1 MPPAFIVRPFG
12 TKEGIDFDRVERE
25 LIDPV
30 LDALGLEG
38 RTTADIFRAGNIR
51 TDMFERLLLAD
62 VVIADISIHNA
73 NVYYEI
79 GIRHALR
86 PRTTILIR
94 SGAHEVPFDL
104 STDRYLAYDLADLD
118 ASREALTA
126 AVTQSKVSG
135 EADSPVFRLLPA
147 LKAIDPD
154 TFRPVPEA
162 FGEAVR
168 DAAGQQDLPML
179 AVLGEEAQG
188 FDWGQAGLKL
198 VGRAQYRLNA
208 LADARATWE
217 MVRDARDDDDD
228 REANLML
235 GTIYQ
240 RLGDPAAS
248 TASIDR
254 VMSRAERLDDEDLA
268 EAKALLGRNA
278 KDRWIEDWRSRADSA
293 VGALR
298 SPFLEEA
305 RAAYDEGYAIDQNSV
320 YPGVNALAMTVVAL
334 RLAERLPEVWAERFE
349 EEEEAQR
356 ELDKLKRAAREL
368 ESAVRRSLRGAT
380 MRDSRDR
387 SPGVWT
393 DLSFADLRLLTSD
406 RPGFVAAGYERARAK
421 AGMDASGATF
431 PTESAARQLRL
442 YLELGLFTECAN
454 AALAALGAAVDPPEP
469 PPRPR
474 VIVFAGHRIDAP
486 TRARPRF
493 PPASEDAAAQM
504 IRAAIAEE
512 KQLAGPQ
519 QLEGI
524 AGAASGGD
532 ILFHELCA
540 EQAIPTRL
548 MLALPTER
556 FAAASVL
563 EAGPDWMERFHTLCK
578 RQEIKVLADSE
589 ALPAWLAARDG
600 YTIWERNNRWILHT
614 ALSRSDIDITLIVLW
629 DGAGGDGP
637 GGTRDMVKLAA
648 SRGVRVVK
656 LDAGALV

>member
-62 VVIADISIHNA
+62 IVIADISIHNA

-94 SGAHEVPFDL
+94 SDAHEVPFDL
-104 STDRYLAYDLADLD
+104 STDRYLAYDLANLD

-217 MVRDARDDDDD
+217 MVRDPRDDDDD

-254 VMSRAERLDDEDLA
+254 VLGRAEHLDEESLA

-278 KDRWIEDWRSRADSA
+278 KDRWIEDWRSRADTA
-293 VGALR
+293 AAALR

-320 YPGVNALAMTVVAL
+320 YPGINALAMTVVTL
-334 RLAERLPEVWAERFE
+334 RLAEQLPDVWAERFE
-349 EEEEAQR
+349 EEDEAQR

-368 ESAVRRSLRGAT
+368 EAAVRRSLRGAA
-380 MRDSRDR
+380 MRDSRDQ

-393 DLSFADLRLLTSD
+393 DLSLADLRLLTSD
-406 RPGFVAAGYERARAK
+406 KPGFVAAGYERARAK
-421 AGMDASGATF
+421 AAMDSSGATF

-442 YLELGLFTECAN
+442 YLELGLFTDCAN
-454 AALAALGAAVDPPEP
+454 AALAALGAAEDPPEP
-469 PPRPR
+469 PERPR

-486 TRARPRF
+486 NRARPRF
-493 PPASEDAAAQM
+493 PPE
-504 IRAAIAEE
+504 
-512 KQLAGPQ
+512 
-519 QLEGI
+519 
-524 AGAASGGD
+524 
-532 ILFHELCA
+532 
-540 EQAIPTRL
+540 
-548 MLALPTER
+548 
-556 FAAASVL
+556 
-563 EAGPDWMERFHTLCK
+563 
-578 RQEIKVLADSE
+578 SE
-589 ALPAWLAARDG
+589 AKPR
-600 YTIWERNNRWILHT
+600 RR
-614 ALSRSDIDITLIVLW
+614 
-629 DGAGGDGP
+629 
-637 GGTRDMVKLAA
+637 
-648 SRGVRVVK
+648 
-656 LDAGALV
+656 